1 MTPIRVLLAD
11 DHGLV
16 RAGMRRLLESI
27 PDIAVI
33 GEAGTGSQALQQ
45 ARQGRPDVV
54 LMDITMPD
62 MTGLEALAR
71 LKQELPRV
79 RVLILSMH
87 DEEAYVTQALQ
98 AGADGYLLKD
108 SATAELEIAVRAV
121 AAAEMYLSPA
131 VSRYVVASYLRVVYR
146 VAGEQQ
152 RLTPRQREILH
163 LVAQGYTNRQI
174 AGLLTI
180 STKTVEAHRAQLMER
195 LNTHDVTGLV
205 RIAMR
210 MGLIPGE

>member
-131 VSRYVVASYLRVVYR
+131 VSRYVVASYLRGVYR